1 MISRSTKKINADW
14 SVSEI
19 VNADYRTAEVFRK
32 YGIEFCCGG
41 KWPLKTVC
49 ELKNLDINT
58 VNSELERSIRTISLP
73 SSLDFEGWNIN
84 FLTDYIINVHHSY
97 LKNSLPSTKDQL
109 ARFVEGHQHK
119 FPYLRDLLKIFTE
132 LSNEVLPH
140 LEQEE
145 TIIFPYIRQI
155 SRAYHN
161 KESYAALL
169 VRTLRKPVENVM
181 VHEEEFLN
189 KFLPQIRQLT
199 GHYTPPENACI
210 SHKVAFLKLLELDN
224 DLVQHL
230 YLENDILFPRAIA
243 MEKELLE
250 RNDC

>member
-1 MISRSTKKINADW
+1 MVSRNIKKINPDW

-19 VNADYRTAEVFRK
+19 VNADYRTAEIFRK

-119 FPYLRDLLKIFTE
+119 FPYPPRSFKNIHRIIQRGSTSSRTGRDHYFSIYQANFPC
-132 LSNEVLPH
+132 LS
-140 LEQEE
+140 
-145 TIIFPYIRQI
+145 
-155 SRAYHN
+155 
-161 KESYAALL
+161 
-169 VRTLRKPVENVM
+169 
-181 VHEEEFLN
+181 
-189 KFLPQIRQLT
+189 
-199 GHYTPPENACI
+199 
-210 SHKVAFLKLLELDN
+210 
-224 DLVQHL
+224 
-230 YLENDILFPRAIA
+230 
-243 MEKELLE
+243 
-250 RNDC
+250 